1 MIKLRRSFMNYLNIA
16 LQASD
21 EKKYKLSDFK
31 GQKLIVYF
39 YPKDN
44 TSGCTLEAK
53 DFTDLKHEFE
63 ELGYKIIG
71 VSKDSIK
78 SHKNFI
84 SKQALNLLLLSDPDT
99 QLIQAFDVWK
109 EKQMYGKSYMG
120 VERSTFIL
128 DEEGQIVKEY
138 RNIKAKDHAQ
148 NVLDDLKG

>member
-1 MIKLRRSFMNYLNIA
+1 MNYLNIA